1 MFAYSIS
8 KGLDSVTQL
17 ADPTLW
23 QFEMIFAAL
32 FLAVILLRFKLTRSS
47 PTSLTRYSRAANHD
61 PLQRI
66 FLNQNCKVILL
77 HPIAAEYPFGAS
89 VVFALRC
96 GTVHLARH
104 SRYIH

>member
-66 FLNQNCKVILL
+66 FFKSELQSY
-77 HPIAAEYPFGAS
+77 IATPYCRGIPFWRISRFCAAMRNGAFGAP
-89 VVFALRC
+89 
-96 GTVHLARH
+96 
-104 SRYIH
+104 